1 MESAQAVSGFVVYG
15 WCCGSVFLSMARLLF
30 FELPEADVS
39 FQEEREC
46 AHTVVFGGRCACN
59 FSVCIGT
66 SGDLF
71 PELLL
76 LFFEF

>member
-1 MESAQAVSGFVVYG
+1 
-15 WCCGSVFLSMARLLF
+15 MATLLF

-46 AHTVVFGGRCACN
+46 AHTVVFGGKCACN

-66 SGDLF
+66 SGDLSAEF
-71 PELLL
+71 L
-76 LFFEF
+76 LFVEF